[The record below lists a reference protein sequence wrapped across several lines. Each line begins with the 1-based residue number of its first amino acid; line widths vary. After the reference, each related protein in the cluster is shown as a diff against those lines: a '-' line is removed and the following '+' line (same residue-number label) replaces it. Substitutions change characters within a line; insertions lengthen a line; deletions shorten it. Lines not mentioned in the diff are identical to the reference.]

1 MFISFANLI
10 LNIIEQNK
18 QCKWYNTGRD
28 SAIECSNYCR
38 PGTHN
43 IEIKIVLKIS
53 EQLLATINVSCQTTG
68 IVSSCAGG
76 LK

>member
-1 MFISFANLI
+1 MV

-28 SAIECSNYCR
+28 SATGYANYCR

-43 IEIKIVLKIS
+43 IEIKIALKIS
-53 EQLLATINVSCQTTG
+53 EQLVATINVSSQTTG
-68 IVSSCAGG
+68 IVSSCAGR